1 MPIITHRYIPRRS
14 CRHCGHA
21 NCIQCGT
28 LAMTCGR
35 FIDRRLTIAL
45 EVSVWAVLALV
56 AAMHLIDKLWR

>member
-1 MPIITHRYIPRRS
+1 
-14 CRHCGHA
+14 
-21 NCIQCGT
+21 
-28 LAMTCGR
+28 MTCGR